1 MRAPWLLALGIAA
14 PLVVGCE
21 REPHIV
27 NPPPP
32 GISYRFKD
40 DIADAQQR
48 AEQYCQQYG
57 KRAHLQNINQSGS
70 DRIAVYDCT

>member
-1 MRAPWLLALGIAA
+1 MRLSWLLALGVAA
-14 PLVVGCE
+14 PLAVGCE

-32 GISYRFKD
+32 GVSYRFKD
-40 DIADAQQR
+40 DIADTQQR

-57 KRAHLQNINQSGS
+57 KRARLQNINQSGS
-70 DRIAVYDCT
+70 DHIAVYDCT

>member
-1 MRAPWLLALGIAA
+1 MRAGWLLALAVAA
-14 PLVVGCE
+14 LLAACE

-57 KRAHLQNINQSGS
+57 KRAHLQNINQNGS
-70 DRIAVYDCT
+70 DHIAVYDCT

>member
-1 MRAPWLLALGIAA
+1 MRAWWLPALGAA
-14 PLVVGCE
+14 AALVGCE

-40 DIADAQQR
+40 NVADAQQR
-48 AEQYCQQYG
+48 AEQYCLQYG
-57 KRAHLQNINQSGS
+57 KHAQLQNINQSGS
-70 DRIAVYDCT
+70 DQIAVYDCT

>member
-1 MRAPWLLALGIAA
+1 MRALWLLALGLAA
-14 PLVVGCE
+14 PLAVGCE
-21 REPHIV
+21 REPHIIS
-27 NPPPP
+27 PPPP
-32 GISYRFKD
+32 GISYRFTD

-70 DRIAVYDCT
+70 DHIAVYDCT

>member
-1 MRAPWLLALGIAA
+1 MRVWWLLALGVAA
-14 PLVVGCE
+14 PLVGCE

-32 GISYRFKD
+32 GISYRFND

-57 KRAHLQNINQSGS
+57 KRAHLQNVNQSGT
-70 DRIAVYDCT
+70 DQIAVYDCT

>member
-1 MRAPWLLALGIAA
+1 MRAWWLLALGVAA
-14 PLVVGCE
+14 SVLACE

-40 DIADAQQR
+40 DIADARER

-57 KRAHLQNINQSGS
+57 KRAHLQSINQSGS
-70 DRIAVYDCT
+70 DHIAVYDCT

>member
-1 MRAPWLLALGIAA
+1 MRAWWLLAFAVAA
-14 PLVVGCE
+14 PLVAGCE
-21 REPHIV
+21 REPKIV

-40 DIADAQQR
+40 NIADAQQR

-57 KRAHLQNINQSGS
+57 KRAHLQNVNQSGS
-70 DRIAVYDCT
+70 DHIAVYDCT

>member
-1 MRAPWLLALGIAA
+1 MRACWLLAFGVAA
-14 PLVVGCE
+14 SVVGCE
-21 REPHIV
+21 REPKIV

-40 DIADAQQR
+40 DIADARER

-57 KRAHLQNINQSGS
+57 KRAHLQSINQSGS
-70 DRIAVYDCT
+70 DHIAVYDCT